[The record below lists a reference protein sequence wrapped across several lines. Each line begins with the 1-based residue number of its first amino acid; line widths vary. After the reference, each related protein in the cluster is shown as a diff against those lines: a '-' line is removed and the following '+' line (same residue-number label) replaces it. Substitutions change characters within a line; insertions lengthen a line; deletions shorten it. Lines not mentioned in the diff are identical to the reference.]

1 MEQNPILS
9 ENEKLAMNVAGE
21 TTSRIMT
28 LDGKTAKDVI
38 EERNINKFN
47 DMVDAYTEKF
57 DEHFAKVEEFAKK
70 VNENVNNIE
79 IMPLGNYILV
89 KQFEENPFQRIV
101 KDAKTGIILD
111 TGGLAPQY
119 KNTDNGQI
127 EEEESFILVG
137 VVQEVGPECKYLKP
151 GDAVFYPKPAS
162 IPVPFYKQ
170 KLIQVNETRVLAV
183 VNELLTERF
192 KNIKNDK

>member
-1 MEQNPILS
+1 MKED
-9 ENEKLAMNVAGE
+9 LAMNVAGE
-21 TTSRIMT
+21 STSRIMA
-28 LDGKTAKDVI
+28 LDGTTAEDVI
-38 EERNINKFN
+38 NQKRTAKFN

-57 DEHFAKVEEFAKK
+57 DEHFAKVEEFAQKI
-70 VNENVNNIE
+70 NENVNNIE
-79 IMPLGNYILV
+79 IMPLGNYVLV

-101 KDAKTGIILD
+101 RSDSGLIID

-137 VVQEVGPECKYLKP
+137 VVQEVGPECRYLKP

-183 VNELLTERF
+183 VNEGLTDRF
-192 KNIKNDK
+192 NKIKK

>member
-1 MEQNPILS
+1 MK
-9 ENEKLAMNVAGE
+9 EKLAMDLAGE
-21 TTSRIMT
+21 NTTRVMAM
-28 LDGKTAKDVI
+28 DGTTAEDVI
-38 EERNINKFN
+38 NKRNTEKFN
-47 DMVDAYTEKF
+47 DMVDAYTQKF
-57 DEHFAKVEEFAKK
+57 EEHSTKIEEFAKQINDNIK
-70 VNENVNNIE
+70 NIE

-101 KDAKTGIILD
+101 RDNKSGLIID

-137 VVQEVGPECKYLKP
+137 VVQEVGPECKYLQP
-151 GDAVFYPKPAS
+151 GDAVFYPKTAC

-192 KNIKNDK
+192 NNIKENK